1 MWFVTCA
8 SFLINENA
16 AAAAAA
22 ADDDDNDDIGVGVLS
37 SWQVIHLNLIYIICL
52 LQIFSQ
58 SQNRPLFNTFLQM
71 LIMLSDSLRMTCTL
85 LRCVSK
91 TATVFIDILVYLY
104 AYVFMCL

>member
-37 SWQVIHLNLIYIICL
+37 SWQVIHLNLIYII
-52 LQIFSQ
+52 F
-58 SQNRPLFNTFLQM
+58 FT
-71 LIMLSDSLRMTCTL
+71 SDIQPES
-85 LRCVSK
+85 
-91 TATVFIDILVYLY
+91 
-104 AYVFMCL
+104 